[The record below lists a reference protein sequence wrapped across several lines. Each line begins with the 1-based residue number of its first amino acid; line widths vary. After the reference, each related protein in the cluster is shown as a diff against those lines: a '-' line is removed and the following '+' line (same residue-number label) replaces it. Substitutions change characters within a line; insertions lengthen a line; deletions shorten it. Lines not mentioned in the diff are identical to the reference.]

1 MIQQSGMLLV
11 VVPSRGPADG
21 LSRLAFDL
29 VRTGKRWTWFGKI
42 RCLFL
47 FGQRD
52 ENIHLM
58 KLQTSCS
65 FHLVTSQPTD
75 VSEAVTCLT
84 GFLGDQGVHDRKFL
98 DEFQLAATEAIN
110 NAIEHWCAAPVDRF
124 AEITLT
130 VNSVEVQ
137 LEIVAPSNLEGRSDK
152 APLPQDSLAEGPS
165 MEQWTTSMEDVH
177 RDGMHVLI
185 LRKSLGQF
193 SWNYEPGFQERLLN
207 SMTEEVCASYEM
219 INALTGLGELVASAG
234 DMASFLQEALERLC
248 ELTRAEAVYVRMRS
262 SNGLLLAGQ
271 AGPLPLNLQPSIA
284 LNSPGIETSVFA
296 AGEEATV
303 IDSKMI
309 ETSDPLCGRLHAAF
323 VAPISF
329 KNQRHGV
336 LVLARHDASSG
347 FFTAAQ
353 LQVARVVGEYLGIV
367 STMSE
372 LQQRRDSE
380 QRALRELEIAAEIQ
394 TALLPQDF
402 RLNEHLDTFGT
413 CQPALKAGGDYFD
426 LISLPNGA
434 AFVVIAD
441 VMGKGVSA
449 ALLANMLRTNIR
461 AQLDLAED
469 PGRLLTVVNR
479 VMAPDLV
486 KLDMFI
492 TAACAWI
499 SPDGGEIRAASAGH
513 PPGLLGPAGNSR
525 SRLESQGLPIGV
537 LNDTQYETRLSTFAV
552 GEMLFLYTDGIP
564 EACDPEGEFYD
575 VDGIQRDLAISSATS
590 ARDVVEQVLDSVDYF
605 SNHTSPTDD
614 RTLVA
619 IIRNN

>member
-1 MIQQSGMLLV
+1 M
-11 VVPSRGPADG
+11 
-21 LSRLAFDL
+21 
-29 VRTGKRWTWFGKI
+29 
-42 RCLFL
+42 
-47 FGQRD
+47 
-52 ENIHLM
+52 N
-58 KLQTSCS
+58 LQTSCS
-65 FHLVTSQPTD
+65 FHLIISQPTD
-75 VSEAVTCLT
+75 VSEAVTYLI
-84 GFLGDQGVHDRKFL
+84 GFLGDQGVHDQKFL
-98 DEFQLAATEAIN
+98 DEFQPAATEAIN
-110 NAIEHWCAAPVDRF
+110 NVIEHWRAGPGDRF
-124 AEITLT
+124 ADITLT

-137 LEIVAPSNLEGRSDK
+137 LEIVAPSNLEGGSGK
-152 APLPQDSLAEGPS
+152 APLPENPLAGGRFL
-165 MEQWTTSMEDVH
+165 MQQVTTGIEDAH
-177 RDGMHVLI
+177 RDGMRVLI
-185 LRKSLGQF
+185 LRKSLGQL
-193 SWNYEPGFQERLLN
+193 SWNYEPGSQERLLN

-234 DMASFLQEALERLC
+234 DMTSFLQEALERLC
-248 ELTRAEAVYVRMRS
+248 EITRAEAVYVRMLS

-271 AGPLPLNLQPSIA
+271 AGPLLLNLQPSIA
-284 LNSPGIETSVFA
+284 LNSHGIETSVFA
-296 AGEEATV
+296 TGEEATV
-303 IDSKMI
+303 IDSVMI
-309 ETSDPLCGRLHAAF
+309 ETADPLCGRLEAAF
-323 VAPISF
+323 VAPIFF
-329 KNQRHGV
+329 KNQRRGV

-347 FFTAAQ
+347 YFTAAQ

-367 STMSE
+367 STLSE

-394 TALLPQDF
+394 TALLPQNF

-426 LISLPNGA
+426 LISLPSGA
-434 AFVVIAD
+434 TLVVIAD

-461 AQLDLAED
+461 AQLDFAEN
-469 PGRLLTVVNR
+469 PGHLLTVVNR

-513 PPGLLGPAGNSR
+513 PAGLLGRAGSSR
-525 SRLESQGLPIGV
+525 SCLQSQGLPIGV
-537 LNDTQYETRLSTFAV
+537 LNDTQYQTHLSTFAV

-575 VDGIQRDLAISSATS
+575 VDGIQRDLAMSSATS
-590 ARDVVEQVLDSVDYF
+590 ARDIVERVLDSVDCF
-605 SNHTSPTDD
+605 SKHSLPTDD

-619 IIRNN
+619 VIRNN

>member
-1 MIQQSGMLLV
+1 
-11 VVPSRGPADG
+11 
-21 LSRLAFDL
+21 
-29 VRTGKRWTWFGKI
+29 
-42 RCLFL
+42 
-47 FGQRD
+47 
-52 ENIHLM
+52 M

-65 FHLVTSQPTD
+65 FHLITSQATD

-84 GFLGDQGVHDRKFL
+84 GFLGDQGVHDQKFL

-110 NAIEHWCAAPVDRF
+110 NAIEHWRAGPGDRF

-130 VNSVEVQ
+130 LNSVEVQ
-137 LEIVAPSNLEGRSDK
+137 LEIVAPSNLEGRSGK
-152 APLPQDSLAEGPS
+152 APLPEDSLADGAFS
-165 MEQWTTSMEDVH
+165 MEQGTTSMEDGN

-185 LRKSLGQF
+185 LRKSLGQL

-234 DMASFLQEALERLC
+234 DMASFLKEALERLC
-248 ELTRAEAVYVRMRS
+248 ELTRAEAVFVRMRS

-296 AGEEATV
+296 TGEEATV
-303 IDSKMI
+303 IDSVMI

-323 VAPISF
+323 VAPIFF

-394 TALLPQDF
+394 MALLPQDF

-426 LISLPNGA
+426 LISLPSGA

-513 PPGLLGPAGNSR
+513 PPGLLGPAGSSR
-525 SRLESQGLPIGV
+525 SCLQSQGLPIGV

-575 VDGIQRDLAISSATS
+575 VDGIQRDLAMSSATS

-605 SNHTSPTDD
+605 SNHTLPTDD